1 MFSSNRLYHRMATSS
16 QAMAECSGIGDSS
29 FLSLVSSFALP
40 TWESDECIL
49 RNLFSFHSL
58 HLCSIHDPSFP
69 YTPSTKNLASIQIQ
83 NQSTRH
89 YLPQLTAKG
98 ISLTITTTPNQS
110 SSPTQPP
117 SPENGSRRRPRHRL
131 HPLPLLSQKLRGPHG
146 SRLRIS
152 QSTWTPG
159 WGRLYAAGA
168 DDGLSRR
175 RSEKGRG
182 GRWGI

>member
-1 MFSSNRLYHRMATSS
+1 VFRDWRL
-16 QAMAECSGIGDSS
+16 
-29 FLSLVSSFALP
+29 FLSESRFFIRLP

-69 YTPSTKNLASIQIQ
+69 YTPSTKNLASIQIH
-83 NQSTRH
+83 NPSTEIQ
-89 YLPQLTAKG
+89 PTQLTAKG
-98 ISLTITTTPNQS
+98 ISITIATTPKTHHLPNT
-110 SSPTQPP
+110 TQNK
-117 SPENGSRRRPRHRL
+117 NGSRRRPRHRL

-182 GRWGI
+182 GRWGL